1 METSSHYF
9 PQKKI
14 AYSQNQVLCHPTP
27 DPLSNNMLLRFI
39 LIFVILFPSCTEK
52 NPPVP
57 HPEEVKNI
65 KLKILPNFESIID
78 SSKVRGAVLIYDLRS
93 DTYYSNDFEWAR
105 VGRLPASTYKIP
117 NSIIGLETGVVK
129 DDSTIFKWDGQKR
142 RIKNWEQDLTF
153 RQAFHLSCVPCYQE
167 IARHIGLDTMKM
179 FLSKYQYG
187 DMVVDSTTLDLF
199 WLEGDSKI
207 NQFQQIAFL
216 KNFYTST
223 LAVSKRTESIM
234 KDLMVIEEKDGYRL
248 SGKTGWS
255 IRNGNNNGWF
265 VGYLEKGEDVFFF
278 ATNVS
283 PTDQFNMKRF
293 PKIRKEITYAAFK
306 ELDIIKQRH
315 DL

>member
-1 METSSHYF
+1 MKRQFYIL
-9 PQKKI
+9 P
-14 AYSQNQVLCHPTP
+14 
-27 DPLSNNMLLRFI
+27 
-39 LIFVILFPSCTEK
+39 LIFIVACLDIKNTSESPTSPSKEIIT
-52 NPPVP
+52 
-57 HPEEVKNI
+57 PEFQN
-65 KLKILPNFESIID
+65 LLD
-78 SSKVRGAVLIYDLRS
+78 SVFIQGAVLIYDLQS

-142 RIKNWEQDLTF
+142 RIKTWEQDLTF

-167 IARHIGLDTMKM
+167 IARQIGLDTMKM
-179 FLSKYQYG
+179 FLSKFEYG
-187 DMVVDSTTLDLF
+187 DMVVDSSTLDLF

-216 KNFYTST
+216 KEFYTSS
-223 LAVSKRTESIM
+223 LPVSERTTSIM
-234 KDLMVIEEKDGYRL
+234 KDLMVIEEKDGYKL

-265 VGYLEKGEDVFFF
+265 VGFVESNHNVYFF

-283 PTDQFNMKRF
+283 PTEGFDMKLF
-293 PKIRKEITYAAFK
+293 PKTRKEITYDALK
-306 ELDIIKQRH
+306 LLKI
-315 DL
+315 L